1 MREKK
6 ILISCMLIFVV
17 FIFSSCSA
25 PEKTYS
31 PSIYKVVSI
40 FQYTEYDTNR
50 FGGVTD
56 TSVKYKFDYLDENN
70 VLYTVSGFENLQY
83 GLTKVQ
89 ISDDYDKYV
98 VDGENRYLCLTVD
111 TLNQLTG
118 IG

>member
-1 MREKK
+1 MAKK
-6 ILISCMLIFVV
+6 RTLVSCMLIFAV
-17 FIFSSCSA
+17 FIFSSCSV
-25 PEKTYS
+25 PEKTNS
-31 PSIYKVVSI
+31 PSIYKVVSVL
-40 FQYTEYDTNR
+40 QYTESDTNR

-56 TSVKYKFDYLDENN
+56 TRVKYKFDYLDENN

-111 TLNQLTG
+111 TLNRLTG

>member
-1 MREKK
+1 MAYDGHLFHGFQLQPDQRTVQGTIEDALKK
-6 ILISCMLIFVV
+6 MTKGQRVIVQGSGRTD
-17 FIFSSCSA
+17 A
-25 PEKTYS
+25 
-31 PSIYKVVSI
+31 
-40 FQYTEYDTNR
+40 
-50 FGGVTD
+50 GVHA
-56 TSVKYKFDYLDENN
+56 VGQVIHFDYLDENG

-111 TLNQLTG
+111 TLNKLTG

>member
-1 MREKK
+1 M
-6 ILISCMLIFVV
+6 SCMLIFAV
-17 FIFSSCSA
+17 FIFSSCSV
-25 PEKTYS
+25 PEKTY
-31 PSIYKVVSI
+31 
-40 FQYTEYDTNR
+40 
-50 FGGVTD
+50 
-56 TSVKYKFDYLDENN
+56 ENG

-111 TLNQLTG
+111 TLNKLTG